1 MTTSPLKAEELVKG
15 QLYVITQDESWMMG
29 NLGEYHST
37 FPRKSD
43 GEPLHNMVFRDAS
56 YSLEMTIVLTGE
68 ILAIAPVGSA
78 LGDTVGIRAAGITVK
93 GD

>member
-1 MTTSPLKAEELVKG
+1 MTTSPLKVEELVKG

-56 YSLEMTIVLTGE
+56 NGIEMTIVLTDE
-68 ILAIAPVGSA
+68 ILAAAPSGSR
-78 LGDTVGIRAAGITVK
+78 LGDEVSAK
-93 GD
+93 G